1 MKSTSVS
8 RVLVEKNIPIP
19 LRDGVV
25 TYADI
30 FRPADGDPV
39 PGIITRTPYDKEVFA
54 AAALPIMPSA
64 LKLAERGY
72 AVAVQD
78 VRGRFS
84 SEGEFNPFV
93 NEADDGYDSVEWL
106 AAQPWCDGGVAIY
119 GPSYVGATTLLAAR
133 AKPPSLKCAIPII
146 TADDYYDGWTYQGG
160 ALQLGFTTF
169 WGLGLAAAQALGRDR
184 GLDPDHLAAAG
195 QALLDPA
202 ATVAT
207 RPLAAMPGLS
217 EPALAP
223 WYRDWI
229 GHDQRDAYW
238 EALRHSDDYARYE
251 IPMFHVGG
259 WFDIFGIGTVRNF
272 RGMSAASPADH
283 HLLIGPWSHTYY
295 DRYLGELD
303 FGPTGSAAFSG
314 AVLDY
319 NRFLDWRLKGVE
331 ADLPA
336 VRYFLM
342 GANEWR
348 QADQWPPAEASTQ
361 NWFLDSG
368 GNANS
373 ARGDGALA
381 TTPAPADS
389 IPDRFFYDPLRPVPS
404 EGGPTLQA
412 NIGLPG
418 PRDQSRIEARDD
430 VLCYTSEP
438 LAEPLVVA
446 GPVKV
451 VVWAVTDAPDTDFTA
466 KLVDVHPDG
475 RPVSLCDGILRARFR
490 QSFTEP
496 RPVPAGEPIRYE
508 IDLAST
514 AVVFAP
520 GHCIRLEVSSSNFPR
535 FDANPN
541 TGESIAAETEIWPA
555 LQYVLH
561 DEEHPSAIELSVLP
575 A

>member
-1 MKSTSVS
+1 MSPTVS

-25 TYADI
+25 TYADV

-84 SEGEFNPFV
+84 SEGDFNPFV

-106 AAQPWCDGGVAIY
+106 ADQPWCDGGVAIY
-119 GPSYVGATTLLAAR
+119 GPSYVGATTLLAAK

-160 ALQLGFTTF
+160 ALQLGFATF
-169 WGLGLAAAQALGRDR
+169 WGLGLAAALALGRDR
-184 GLDPDHLAAAG
+184 GIEPEHFAAAA
-195 QALLDPA
+195 QALLNPHETA
-202 ATVAT
+202 RT

-217 EPALAP
+217 RPDLAP
-223 WYRDWI
+223 WWRDWI
-229 GHDQRDAYW
+229 GHDSRDAYW
-238 EALRHSDDYARYE
+238 EALRHSADYSRYE
-251 IPMFHVGG
+251 IPMYHVGG

-272 RGMSAASPADH
+272 RGMSAASPAGH
-283 HLLIGPWSHTYY
+283 HLLMGPWSHAYY
-295 DRYLGELD
+295 DRYLGERD
-303 FGPTGSAAFSG
+303 FGPTAAAAMSG

-319 NRFLDWRLKGVE
+319 NRFLDRHLKGVE
-331 ADLPA
+331 KELPA

-348 QADQWPPAEASTQ
+348 EADEWPPSGAETVS
-361 NWFLDSG
+361 WYLHSDGS
-368 GNANS
+368 ANS

-381 TTPAPADS
+381 TTPPPGDQV
-389 IPDRFFYDPLRPVPS
+389 PDRYFYDPLRPVPS
-404 EGGPTLQA
+404 EGGPTLHSA
-412 NIGLPG
+412 IGLPG

-438 LAEPLVVA
+438 LDGPHVVA

-451 VVWAVTDAPDTDFTA
+451 VLWTVTDAPDTDFTA
-466 KLVDVHPDG
+466 KLVDVLPDG
-475 RPVSLCDGILRARFR
+475 TPVSVCDGIVRARFR
-490 QSFTEP
+490 DSLSEPQS
-496 RPVPAGEPIRYE
+496 VPEGEPARYE

-514 AVVFAP
+514 AIVFAA
-520 GHCIRLEVSSSNFPR
+520 GHRIRIEVSSSNFPR

-541 TGESIAAETEIWPA
+541 TGGPLATETEVWPA

-561 DEEHPSAIELSVLP
+561 DQAHPSALELCVLP
-575 A
+575 E

>member
-1 MKSTSVS
+1 MTVS

-30 FRPADGDPV
+30 FRPADGSPV

-54 AAALPIMPSA
+54 AAALPIMPAA

-84 SEGEFNPFV
+84 SEGDFNPFV

-106 AAQPWCDGGVAIY
+106 AAQPWCDGGVGIY
-119 GPSYVGATTLLAAR
+119 GPSYVGATTLLAAK
-133 AKPPSLKCAIPII
+133 ANPPSLKCAIPII
-146 TADDYYDGWTYQGG
+146 TADDYFDGWTYQGG

-169 WGLGLAAAQALGRDR
+169 WGLGLAAAQALGRER
-184 GLDPDHLAAAG
+184 GLDPEHLAAIS
-195 QALLDPA
+195 QALLSPEE
-202 ATVAT
+202 TINS

-217 EPALAP
+217 QPAIAP
-223 WYRDWI
+223 WYRDWLS
-229 GHDQRDAYW
+229 HDKRDEYW
-238 EALRHSDDYARYE
+238 EALQHSDDYSRYE

-272 RGMSAASPADH
+272 CGMTASSTSEQ
-283 HLLIGPWSHTYY
+283 HLLLGPWSHSYY
-295 DRYLGELD
+295 DRYLGERD

-314 AVLDY
+314 AVADY
-319 NRFLDWRLKGVE
+319 NRFLDKHLKGI
-331 ADLPA
+331 DTDIPP

-342 GANEWR
+342 GKNEWCESEH
-348 QADQWPPAEASTQ
+348 WPPAEAQATSL
-361 NWFLDSG
+361 FLQSP

-373 ARGDGALA
+373 NRGDGVLSSS
-381 TTPAPADS
+381 PASGDQ
-389 IPDRFFYDPLRPVPS
+389 IPDRYFYDPLRPVPS
-404 EGGPTLQA
+404 EGGPILQA

-430 VLCYTSEP
+430 VLCYTTEPLIEP
-438 LAEPLVVA
+438 LAVV

-451 VVWAVTDAPDTDFTA
+451 VLWAVTDAPDTDFTA
-466 KLVDVHPDG
+466 KLVDVFPDG
-475 RPVSLCDGILRARFR
+475 RPVSVCDGIIRARFR
-490 QSFTEP
+490 DSFSEP
-496 RPVPAGEPIRYE
+496 SEVPAGEPIRYE

-514 AVVFAP
+514 AIVFAS

-541 TGESIAAETEIWPA
+541 TGEQIATETEIWPA
-555 LQYVLH
+555 LQYILH
-561 DEEHPSAIELSVLP
+561 DERHPSVIELSVLSG
-575 A
+575 

>member
-1 MKSTSVS
+1 MSPAVS

-25 TYADI
+25 TYADV

-84 SEGEFNPFV
+84 SEGDFNPFV

-119 GPSYVGATTLLAAR
+119 GPSYVGATTLLAAK

-160 ALQLGFTTF
+160 ALQLGFATF
-169 WGLGLAAAQALGRDR
+169 WGLGLAAALALGRDR
-184 GLDPDHLAAAG
+184 GIDSEHFAAAAE
-195 QALLDPA
+195 ALLNPHETA
-202 ATVAT
+202 RT

-217 EPALAP
+217 RPDLAP
-223 WYRDWI
+223 WWRDWI
-229 GHDQRDAYW
+229 GHDSRDDYW
-238 EALRHSDDYARYE
+238 EALRHSDDYSRYE
-251 IPMFHVGG
+251 IPMYHVGG

-283 HLLIGPWSHTYY
+283 HLLMGPWSHAYY
-295 DRYLGELD
+295 DRYLGERD
-303 FGPTGSAAFSG
+303 FGPTAAAAMSG

-319 NRFLDWRLKGVE
+319 NRFLDRHLKGVE
-331 ADLPA
+331 KELPA

-348 QADQWPPAEASTQ
+348 EADEWPPSGAETVS
-361 NWFLDSG
+361 WYLHSDGS
-368 GNANS
+368 ANS

-381 TTPAPADS
+381 TTPPPGDQV
-389 IPDRFFYDPLRPVPS
+389 PDRYFYDPLRPVLS
-404 EGGPTLQA
+404 EGGPTLHSA
-412 NIGLPG
+412 IGLPG

-438 LAEPLVVA
+438 LDVPHVVA

-451 VVWAVTDAPDTDFTA
+451 VLWTVTDAPDTDFTA
-466 KLVDVHPDG
+466 KLVDVLPDG
-475 RPVSLCDGILRARFR
+475 TPVSVCDGIVRARFR
-490 QSFTEP
+490 DSLSEPQS
-496 RPVPAGEPIRYE
+496 VPEGEPARYE

-514 AVVFAP
+514 AIVFAA
-520 GHCIRLEVSSSNFPR
+520 GHRIRLEVSSSNFPR

-541 TGESIAAETEIWPA
+541 TGGPLATETEVWPA
-555 LQYVLH
+555 LQYLLH
-561 DEEHPSAIELSVLP
+561 DEAHPSALELCLLP
-575 A
+575 E

>member
-1 MKSTSVS
+1 MSPTVS

-30 FRPADGDPV
+30 FRPAEGDPV

-119 GPSYVGATTLLAAR
+119 GPSYVGATTLLAAK

-160 ALQLGFTTF
+160 ALQLGFATF
-169 WGLGLAAAQALGRDR
+169 WGLGLAAALALGRDR
-184 GLDPDHLAAAG
+184 GIDPEHFAAAG
-195 QALLDPA
+195 EALLNPHETA
-202 ATVAT
+202 ST

-217 EPALAP
+217 RPDLAP
-223 WYRDWI
+223 WWRDWI
-229 GHDQRDAYW
+229 GHDSRDDYW
-238 EALRHSDDYARYE
+238 EALRHSDDYSRYE
-251 IPMFHVGG
+251 IPMYHVGG

-272 RGMSAASPADH
+272 QGMSAASTPDH
-283 HLLIGPWSHTYY
+283 HLLMGPWSHAYY
-295 DRYLGELD
+295 DRYLGERD
-303 FGPTGSAAFSG
+303 FGPTAAAAMSG

-319 NRFLDWRLKGVE
+319 NRFLDRHLKGAE
-331 ADLPA
+331 SDLPA

-348 QADQWPPAEASTQ
+348 QAGQWPPAEAETQ
-361 NWFLDSG
+361 SWYLHSG

-381 TTPAPADS
+381 TTPPPGDQV
-389 IPDRFFYDPLRPVPS
+389 PDRYFYDPLRPVPS
-404 EGGPTLQA
+404 EGGPTLHSA
-412 NIGLPG
+412 ISLPG

-438 LAEPLVVA
+438 LDQPCVVA

-451 VVWAVTDAPDTDFTA
+451 VLWTVTDAPDTDFTA
-466 KLVDVHPDG
+466 KLVDVQPDG
-475 RPVSLCDGILRARFR
+475 TPVSVCDGIIRARFR
-490 QSFTEP
+490 DSLSEP
-496 RPVPAGEPIRYE
+496 APVPEGEPVRYE

-514 AVVFAP
+514 AIVFAP
-520 GHCIRLEVSSSNFPR
+520 GHRIRLEVSSSNFPR
-535 FDANPN
+535 FDPNPN
-541 TGESIAAETEIWPA
+541 TGGPLATETEVWPA

-561 DEEHPSAIELSVLP
+561 DEAHPSALELCVLP
-575 A
+575 E

>member
-1 MKSTSVS
+1 MSPTVS

-119 GPSYVGATTLLAAR
+119 GPSYVGATTLLAAK
-133 AKPPSLKCAIPII
+133 AQPPSLKCAIPII

-160 ALQLGFTTF
+160 ALQLGFATF
-169 WGLGLAAAQALGRDR
+169 WGLGLAAALALGRDR
-184 GLDPDHLAAAG
+184 GIAAEHFATAG
-195 QALLDPA
+195 EALLNPHETA
-202 ATVAT
+202 RT
-207 RPLAAMPGLS
+207 RPLADMPGLS
-217 EPALAP
+217 QPALAP
-223 WYRDWI
+223 WWRDWI
-229 GHDQRDAYW
+229 GHASRDDYW
-238 EALRHSDDYARYE
+238 EALRHSDDYSRYE
-251 IPMFHVGG
+251 IPMYHVGG

-272 RGMSAASPADH
+272 RGMSAASPAGH
-283 HLLIGPWSHTYY
+283 HLLMGPWSHAYY
-295 DRYLGELD
+295 DRYLGERD
-303 FGPTGSAAFSG
+303 FGPTAAAAMSG

-319 NRFLDWRLKGVE
+319 NRFLDRHLKGVDSE
-331 ADLPA
+331 LPA

-348 QADQWPPAEASTQ
+348 TANQWPPAGAETVS
-361 NWFLDSG
+361 WYLHSG

-373 ARGDGALA
+373 TRGNGSLSI
-381 TTPAPADS
+381 TAPAGDQV
-389 IPDRFFYDPLRPVPS
+389 PDRYFFDPLRPVPS
-404 EGGPTLQA
+404 EGGPTLHSA
-412 NIGLPG
+412 IGLPG
-418 PRDQSRIEARDD
+418 PRDQSRVEARDD

-438 LAEPLVVA
+438 LDSPVVVA

-451 VVWAVTDAPDTDFTA
+451 VLWTVTDAPDTDFTA
-466 KLVDVHPDG
+466 KLVDVQPDG
-475 RPVSLCDGILRARFR
+475 TPVSVCDGIIRARFR
-490 QSFTEP
+490 DSLSEP
-496 RPVPAGEPIRYE
+496 GPVPEGEPVRYE
-508 IDLAST
+508 VDLAST
-514 AVVFAP
+514 AIAFGP
-520 GHCIRLEVSSSNFPR
+520 GHRIRLEVSSSNFPR

-541 TGESIAAETEIWPA
+541 TGGPLATETEIWPA

-561 DEEHPSAIELSVLP
+561 DEDHPSALELCVLP
-575 A
+575 E

>member
-1 MKSTSVS
+1 MSPTVS

-30 FRPADGDPV
+30 FRPEDGDPV

-93 NEADDGYDSVEWL
+93 NEAADGYDSVEWL
-106 AAQPWCDGGVAIY
+106 AAQSWCDGGVAIY
-119 GPSYVGATTLLAAR
+119 GPSYVGATTLLAAK

-195 QALLDPA
+195 RALLDPHETA
-202 ATVAT
+202 RT

-217 EPALAP
+217 QPALAP

-229 GHDQRDAYW
+229 GHDRRDGYW
-238 EALRHSDDYARYE
+238 EALRHSDDYSRYE
-251 IPMFHVGG
+251 IPMYHVGG

-272 RGMSAASPADH
+272 QGMNGASPAAH
-283 HLLIGPWSHTYY
+283 HLLMGPWSHAYY
-295 DRYLGELD
+295 DRYLGERD
-303 FGPTGSAAFSG
+303 FGPTAAAAMSG

-319 NRFLDWRLKGVE
+319 NRFLDQHLKGAD

-348 QADQWPPAEASTQ
+348 KSGQWPPPEAQTQ
-361 NWFLDSG
+361 SWYLHSG

-373 ARGDGALA
+373 ARGDGAVV
-381 TTPAPADS
+381 TTPPPGDQV
-389 IPDRFFYDPLRPVPS
+389 PDRYFYDPLRPVPS
-404 EGGPTLQA
+404 EGGPTLHSG
-412 NIGLPG
+412 IGLPG
-418 PRDQSRIEARDD
+418 PRDQSPIEARDD

-438 LAEPLVVA
+438 LEEPLVVA

-451 VVWAVTDAPDTDFTA
+451 VLWTVTDAPDTDFTA
-466 KLVDVHPDG
+466 KLVDVQPDG
-475 RPVSLCDGILRARFR
+475 RPVSVCDGIIRARFR
-490 QSFTEP
+490 DSFSEP
-496 RPVPAGEPIRYE
+496 SPVPEGEPARYE

-514 AVVFAP
+514 AIVFPP
-520 GHCIRLEVSSSNFPR
+520 GHRIRLEVSSSNFPR

-541 TGESIAAETEIWPA
+541 TGGPLATETEIWPA

-561 DEEHPSAIELSVLP
+561 DDAHPSALELCVLP
-575 A
+575 E

>member
-1 MKSTSVS
+1 MSPTVS

-119 GPSYVGATTLLAAR
+119 GPSYVGATTLLAAK

-160 ALQLGFTTF
+160 ALQLGFATF
-169 WGLGLAAAQALGRDR
+169 WGLGLAAALALGRDR
-184 GLDPDHLAAAG
+184 GIDAEHFAAAG
-195 QALLDPA
+195 EALLDPHETA
-202 ATVAT
+202 RT

-217 EPALAP
+217 RPALAP
-223 WYRDWI
+223 WWRDWI
-229 GHDQRDAYW
+229 GHDRRDEYW
-238 EALRHSDDYARYE
+238 ETLRHSDDYSRYE
-251 IPMFHVGG
+251 IPMYHVGG

-272 RGMSAASPADH
+272 RGMSAASPAGH
-283 HLLIGPWSHTYY
+283 HLLMGPWSHAYY
-295 DRYLGELD
+295 DRYLGERD
-303 FGPTGSAAFSG
+303 FGPTAAAAMSG

-319 NRFLDWRLKGVE
+319 NRFLDRHLKGLE
-331 ADLPA
+331 SELPA

-348 QADQWPPAEASTQ
+348 TADQWPPAAAETVS
-361 NWFLDSG
+361 WYLHSD

-373 ARGDGALA
+373 ARGDGSLS
-381 TTPAPADS
+381 TTVPAADEV
-389 IPDRFFYDPLRPVPS
+389 PDRYFYDPLRPVPS
-404 EGGPTLQA
+404 EGGPTLHSA
-412 NIGLPG
+412 IGLPG
-418 PRDQSRIEARDD
+418 PRDQSRVEARDD
-430 VLCYTSEP
+430 VLCYTSDP
-438 LAEPLVVA
+438 LDRSVVVA

-451 VVWAVTDAPDTDFTA
+451 VLWTVTDAPDTDFTA
-466 KLVDVHPDG
+466 KLVDVQPVG
-475 RPVSLCDGILRARFR
+475 APVSVCDGIIRARFR
-490 QSFTEP
+490 DSLSEP
-496 RPVPAGEPIRYE
+496 TPVPEGEPVRYE

-514 AVVFAP
+514 AIAFEP
-520 GHCIRLEVSSSNFPR
+520 GHRIRLEVSSSNFPR

-541 TGESIAAETEIWPA
+541 TGGPLATETEIWPA

-561 DEEHPSAIELSVLP
+561 DADHPSALELCVLP
-575 A
+575 E